1 MYKENNDKRTVLR
14 TGYSYLKIYIWSD
27 KCVMRMYCSII
38 HNVRS
43 GGAGGMY
50 HFPEKK
56 RWMASL
62 PLSLGHIFTLMFSL
76 TPSLFLSFCLLVCL
90 SVCLS
95 LWAYL
100 SLALYPSPL
109 FYPIFSLLTST
120 PVYLTFYSLCEVWI
134 ILPSKAV
141 TRNVLLCFLYC
152 KIPHV
157 IIAHNYCTKS
167 ALYLALN
174 ISCNAHN
181 MKAITWRNTWVV
193 FRIPYYIVVVAIFS
207 HPFC

>member
-76 TPSLFLSFCLLVCL
+76 TPSLVLFISL

-95 LWAYL
+95 LALSIFVSSSLPFSLILSYL
-100 SLALYPSPL
+100 FTPYIYPCLFNFLLALRSMNNITFKGSYSKCASL
-109 FYPIFSLLTST
+109 FS
-120 PVYLTFYSLCEVWI
+120 
-134 ILPSKAV
+134 
-141 TRNVLLCFLYC
+141 VLQDTACY
-152 KIPHV
+152 
-157 IIAHNYCTKS
+157 YCT
-167 ALYLALN
+167 
-174 ISCNAHN
+174 
-181 MKAITWRNTWVV
+181 
-193 FRIPYYIVVVAIFS
+193 
-207 HPFC
+207 